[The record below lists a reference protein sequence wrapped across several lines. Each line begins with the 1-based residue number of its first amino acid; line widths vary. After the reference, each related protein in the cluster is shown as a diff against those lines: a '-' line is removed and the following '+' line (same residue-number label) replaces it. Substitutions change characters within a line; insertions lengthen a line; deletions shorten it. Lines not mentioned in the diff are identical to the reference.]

1 MTVGSAHAHSSSQA
15 GFGPALI
22 QKASGIKVHLS
33 SIHTAVLFVLHGLGR
48 VGGVHGLGGLGG
60 SGLPGFGGGVDPP
73 GVLGDTHFHF
83 TQYPLCKVYPA
94 PHFGLQLSDTES

>member
-33 SIHTAVLFVLHGLGR
+33 STHTAVLFVLHGLSGG
-48 VGGVHGLGGLGG
+48 GGVHPDGLVAHGC
-60 SGLPGFGGGVDPP
+60 SSSS
-73 GVLGDTHFHF
+73 H
-83 TQYPLCKVYPA
+83 
-94 PHFGLQLSDTES
+94 SIS